1 MRFSS
6 NSKTIN
12 GTQKNQL
19 SKSGNCFNF
28 LVDKFGHVSS
38 NNSFSSEIHSPV
50 SSKCKKFK
58 KDSVKQKFSKNL
70 IESPTS
76 PKGIAKIP
84 AGGGKGKASGIVR
97 PLGLISGRRGDK
109 VPGLK
114 RPESLESITNVQNG
128 SCSRLHIPVEK
139 KCQTLSEDSAGNP
152 LNCHSPDQ
160 STSKENTV
168 SCFAKLHTGGGK
180 GKVSGDLRPLS
191 LFSGG
196 RDCIRDSSC
205 SYKNTLSEDS
215 AGNLLNCHP
224 PDQSTSKENTVS
236 CFAKLHTGGGKGKVS
251 GDLRPL
257 SLFSGGK
264 DGIRDSSC
272 SYKNTLSKYLKGFF
286 NDHTYYKK
294 DKLKNAKKTAM
305 PILYAMP
312 ESSKLLKNLK
322 SIKIMMPHPRLQLS
336 DLNSIVQIAN
346 LPF

>member
-1 MRFSS
+1 MSDSNLKSIFCKKSNNSKIFYGKPNKNPTKKRLIYNSEFLLKLRFSS

-58 KDSVKQKFSKNL
+58 KDLVKQKFSKNL

-84 AGGGKGKASGIVR
+84 AGGGKGKASGIGR

-152 LNCHSPDQ
+152 LNCHPPDQ
-160 STSKENTV
+160 ATSKENTV

-196 RDCIRDSSC
+196 R
-205 SYKNTLSEDS
+205 
-215 AGNLLNCHP
+215 
-224 PDQSTSKENTVS
+224 
-236 CFAKLHTGGGKGKVS
+236 
-251 GDLRPL
+251 
-257 SLFSGGK
+257 

-294 DKLKNAKKTAM
+294 DKLKNAKKNQQCQYYMQCQKAQ
-305 PILYAMP
+305 
-312 ESSKLLKNLK
+312 NC
-322 SIKIMMPHPRLQLS
+322 
-336 DLNSIVQIAN
+336 
-346 LPF
+346 